1 MKAGGLRLAASGIAL
16 LLLSCEPA
24 VRRIVSLS
32 FNDAGDLVTISATT
46 LLGKAKPDAPEYA
59 QIEEERSALLAG
71 RDEWSARFNN
81 ADPESDR
88 VVLQRT
94 RGQLQAVEHTATIA
108 SENLQKFFFDT
119 QVTVTFLRG
128 EGWSELNIY
137 PGASTRATRQQK
149 QRVEKMMAVYSQ
161 RAARYF
167 QAVRSM
173 YLYLEEKPQ
182 RDTELFTAVFRN
194 DKNAPVVLSEHEES
208 LIDELRKSSDA
219 LVSSDEAEAVDRDFD
234 VVFNPFPA
242 ELKVFVRGEVLFL
255 EGFAKADDA
264 LVVKTPT
271 VLEAVTKLEGRWITP
286 DPLAVAMVAYDQT
299 AQQLATATASLP
311 RRTSAVVTPSE
322 IADAL
327 VEKMRPAARYRARW
341 ITKASVEPSPQ
352 PPRRPGSS
360 EDEHIVGRSRDS
372 YRTPARRDSTAALPA
387 RSF

>member
-1 MKAGGLRLAASGIAL
+1 LRIAASAIAL
-16 LLLSCEPA
+16 LLLSCDPA

-32 FNDAGDLVTISATT
+32 FNDAGDMVTIAATT
-46 LLGKAKPDAPEYA
+46 QLGKAEPNTPDYA
-59 QIEEERSALLAG
+59 QIEEERAALLAG
-71 RDEWSARFNN
+71 RDEWSVRFNN
-81 ADPESDR
+81 ADPDSDR
-88 VVLQRT
+88 VVMQRA

-149 QRVEKMMAVYSQ
+149 VRVEKMMAVYAE

-182 RDTELFTAVFRN
+182 RATELFTAIFRS
-194 DKNAPVVLSEHEES
+194 DKDTPPALSEHEES
-208 LIDELRKSSDA
+208 LTGEVRKASDA
-219 LVSSDEAEAVDRDFD
+219 LLSSDEAHAVDRDFD
-234 VVFNPFPA
+234 LVFNPFPA
-242 ELKVFVRGEVLFL
+242 ELKVFLRGEVLSR
-255 EGFAKADDA
+255 EGFAKAEDA
-264 LVVKTPT
+264 LLVKTPT
-271 VLEAVTKLEGRWITP
+271 VLEAVTRLEGRWITP
-286 DPLAVAMVAYDQT
+286 DPLAVALAARDET
-299 AQQLATATASLP
+299 APQLATATAALP

-327 VEKMRPAARYRARW
+327 VEKMRPASRYRVRW
-341 ITKASVEPSPQ
+341 ITKANAEPSR
-352 PPRRPGSS
+352 PPTPRPGSS
-360 EDEHIVGRSRDS
+360 EDEGTGRRNLDSRK
-372 YRTPARRDSTAALPA
+372 TPALRDSTAALPA